1 MGRKPNYRAD
11 RIERERAKATKKAKR
26 LEAKTGKSDRQG
38 VDDTPASDGAS
49 EGANDVP
56 ETAEGEQRA
65 ENGDEREEPGTS

>member
-38 VDDTPASDGAS
+38 ADDTAAS
-49 EGANDVP
+49 EGADEVP
-56 ETAEGEQRA
+56 ETADGEERA
-65 ENGDEREEPGTS
+65 DGDEQEEPNAS